1 MARGPVRWEL
11 TFELA
16 NDGDPTDDQLIAWPA
31 SRARI
36 HAGTLTLTGEHPDQ
50 DAVEGMVF
58 DPTNVPAGIECS
70 DDPLLAFRSAVYR
83 TSHAARTRE
92 TKPIS
97 ALVDGPRD

>member
-16 NDGDPTDDQLIAWPA
+16 QDGDPTDDQLSAWPA
-31 SRARI
+31 SRTRL

-50 DAVEGMVF
+50 DVVDSMVF
-58 DPTNVPAGIECS
+58 DPTDVPPGIECS
-70 DDPLLAFRSAVYR
+70 DDPLLAFRSAVYDA
-83 TSHAARTRE
+83 SHAARTRE

-97 ALVDGPRD
+97 RLVDAGRD